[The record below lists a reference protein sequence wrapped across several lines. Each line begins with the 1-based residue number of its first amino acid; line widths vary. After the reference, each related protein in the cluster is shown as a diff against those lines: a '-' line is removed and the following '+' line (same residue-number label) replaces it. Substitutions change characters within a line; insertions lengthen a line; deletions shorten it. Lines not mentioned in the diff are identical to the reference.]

1 MIKQNILSWLY
12 LFGAAA
18 CEMAWTYSLKYM
30 RWDDLKALR
39 WTTFYRLDGGMP
51 ALLPWIAYVVFGIVN
66 TVMLAAAMRT
76 ISTTT
81 AFAVW
86 MAVSLVFIK
95 AADVIWLKIS
105 WSWGEL
111 FFILLITVGIIGLRM
126 VGPADVNP

>member
-1 MIKQNILSWLY
+1 MIKQSILSWLY

-30 RWDDLKALR
+30 RWDDLKSLR
-39 WTTFYRLDGGMP
+39 WDTFYRPDGGLP
-51 ALLPWIAYVVFGIVN
+51 ALLPWVAYVVFGIVN

-95 AADVIWLKIS
+95 AADVFWLKIS

-111 FFILLITVGIIGLRM
+111 FFILVITVGIIGLRM
-126 VGPADVNP
+126 VGPADS